1 MGTNQRR
8 AVTGVVLLIM
18 MGVLAAVALIGAP
31 GSSGE
36 RPDAPPLA
44 VNTIVATSSDGYQEA
59 QRFVG
64 RVEAARQSDLGFELG
79 GQVIAVRVDE
89 GAAVK
94 RGALLAQLDTD
105 RLKARRDEA
114 TAAVAETQANAQLA
128 ASTLERVR
136 VAHEK
141 NAISGQRLDEA
152 QQQLRASEATLARA
166 EAALQ
171 TIDVDIDKAM
181 LRAPYDAIVVQRWV
195 DEGQVV
201 SGGQPLLRLLERTQP
216 LARIGVTRAL
226 AASLSVGDAHT
237 LEVDDAELS
246 ATVKAVLPQRD
257 AGTRSVDVLFQ
268 LDSSLGE
275 VRDGDLAALTLS
287 KEASEPGYWLPL
299 SALTEGSRGLW
310 NCLVVEGSVLARR
323 ELVVLYQEEDRVFVR
338 GTLADG
344 ERVVSEGLHRLAAG
358 QEVTPQ

>member
-1 MGTNQRR
+1 MPT
-8 AVTGVVLLIM
+8 
-18 MGVLAAVALIGAP
+18 
-31 GSSGE
+31 
-36 RPDAPPLA
+36 
-44 VNTIVATSSDGYQEA
+44 
-59 QRFVG
+59 
-64 RVEAARQSDLGFELG
+64 
-79 GQVIAVRVDE
+79 
-89 GAAVK
+89 
-94 RGALLAQLDTD
+94 
-105 RLKARRDEA
+105 
-114 TAAVAETQANAQLA
+114 
-128 ASTLERVR
+128 
-136 VAHEK
+136 VAHD
-141 NAISGQRLDEA
+141 R
-152 QQQLRASEATLARA
+152 RRWAT
-166 EAALQ
+166 
-171 TIDVDIDKAM
+171 VDD
-181 LRAPYDAIVVQRWV
+181 
-195 DEGQVV
+195 
-201 SGGQPLLRLLERTQP
+201 GGQPLLRLLERTQP